1 MDRNSFI
8 VQGFMTRTLKLS
20 GNELCAFA
28 IIYGFSKDTVSEYLG
43 STKYLMETLNITK
56 PTAMSALNGLI
67 EKNLII
73 KRVQNIGGIA
83 FNRYSVNMA
92 YLESICGVREFL
104 PGSKEILP
112 PSKESLPGGKEI
124 LPSNINRDINR
135 DNNKKD
141 IYTSLRSVS
150 ISKEV
155 SEIVDYL
162 NLKANTSYRA
172 STDKTKRLVNARF
185 NEGWTIDDFKTVIDF
200 KVKEWANTSM
210 AMYLRPETLF
220 GTKFESYLNQSKTK
234 TTVYNNP
241 YLNRDNTFDD
251 PDHMW
256 D

>member
-1 MDRNSFI
+1 MKDENYFTVI
-8 VQGFMTRTLKLS
+8 GWMANQLGLS
-20 GNELCAFA
+20 GTELLTYA
-28 IIYGFSKDTVSEYLG
+28 IVYGFTQDGETEYKG
-43 STKYLMETLNITK
+43 SSKYLMDTINCSK
-56 PTAMSALNGLI
+56 NTAINALNNLTEKGLI
-67 EKNLII
+67 EKIAE
-73 KRVQNIGGIA
+73 NINGVV
-83 FNRYSVNMA
+83 FNRYKVNQTRIPKIGTP
-92 YLESICGVREFL
+92 YQNLDSGIPEIGSTPLPKIGTSNNSNSIYTG
-104 PGSKEILP
+104 
-112 PSKESLPGGKEI
+112 
-124 LPSNINRDINR
+124 N
-135 DNNKKD
+135 NNKKD

-251 PDHMW
+251 PDHIW